1 MDNIKPLDENGVAL
15 LWTQILLN
23 FVKKEEG
30 KGLSTNDLT
39 DELLQ
44 KIQSAGTSNFDGDY
58 NSLVDQP
65 QINGIALTGNKTLEE
80 LGITKAITDAIGNVT
95 QISFEVVESF
105 IDLPVVGEVG
115 VFYLTP
121 NNGDENNNYDEWIW
135 NEKNSMYELIGSI
148 QNKIDL
154 SEYVKRADVK
164 PIIDNN
170 TYLFTESGQR
180 ENIAPS
186 DPIKVILGKIMK
198 WFSDLSEGAASS
210 LLGQNLTANKAL
222 ISDANGKV
230 AASDVD
236 ASKVG
241 FLSGVTSDV
250 QEQINSLN
258 SAIIENL
265 KNDTIHFKKVSTN
278 AEIDDPTS
286 IFDNSYI
293 PYGMIVINYSG
304 TISGMAGGV
313 SFILGYTYPNNTYG
327 AQIKIDFTGGC
338 AYRNRRDGT
347 WSSWATLR

>member
-1 MDNIKPLDENGVAL
+1 MYNIKPLDENGVAL

-170 TYLFTESGQR
+170 TYLFTESG
-180 ENIAPS
+180 
-186 DPIKVILGKIMK
+186 
-198 WFSDLSEGAASS
+198 
-210 LLGQNLTANKAL
+210 
-222 ISDANGKV
+222 
-230 AASDVD
+230 
-236 ASKVG
+236 
-241 FLSGVTSDV
+241 
-250 QEQINSLN
+250 
-258 SAIIENL
+258 
-265 KNDTIHFKKVSTN
+265 
-278 AEIDDPTS
+278 
-286 IFDNSYI
+286 
-293 PYGMIVINYSG
+293 
-304 TISGMAGGV
+304 
-313 SFILGYTYPNNTYG
+313 
-327 AQIKIDFTGGC
+327 
-338 AYRNRRDGT
+338 
-347 WSSWATLR
+347 